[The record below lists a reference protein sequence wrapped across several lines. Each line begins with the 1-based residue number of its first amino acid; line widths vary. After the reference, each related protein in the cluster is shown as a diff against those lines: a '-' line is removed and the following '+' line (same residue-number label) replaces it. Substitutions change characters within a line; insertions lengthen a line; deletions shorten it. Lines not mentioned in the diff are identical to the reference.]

1 MARWTGLLASD
12 ALRGGPEHTGA
23 FGAMVLAQA
32 LGDGDRQVSRH
43 EKSDCRAGAT
53 AGRNHAPHLWT
64 GRALQGN
71 SNGMA
76 HVGARAPGHH
86 CCPHF
91 ICWVMLAPAVSPWT
105 TFHAPPTTAPSAA
118 APRR

>member
-32 LGDGDRQVSRH
+32 LGDEDRQVSRH

-71 SNGMA
+71 FERNG
-76 HVGARAPGHH
+76 
-86 CCPHF
+86 HF
-91 ICWVMLAPAVSPWT
+91 G
-105 TFHAPPTTAPSAA
+105 
-118 APRR
+118 PR

>member
-1 MARWTGLLASD
+1 MDGPLASD

-32 LGDGDRQVSRH
+32 LGDEDRQVSRH

-71 SNGMA
+71 SNGMVILVRA
-76 HVGARAPGHH
+76 NLSGLTWELVLRAIIVVRTSFVG
-86 CCPHF
+86 
-91 ICWVMLAPAVSPWT
+91 
-105 TFHAPPTTAPSAA
+105 
-118 APRR
+118 